1 MISVDFFLVKQL
13 IVILIIHSATKKMNN
28 CTRSKKLYPPVLLP
42 VLQYFSAIIIQLLIS
57 TPILLLLHKSINW
70 TLEALLSMLQ
80 LAVRKNKSLISILP
94 YFYFLV
100 LFWWKNTK
108 CAFRQ
113 QRSKT
118 PEHLLQ
124 NTPPQLF
131 IRVRTNEV
139 GSKAPG
145 FGRKIVNFCLRP
157 AYAFLHNLTFV
168 CFFFHWM
175 RQMKAFHQ

>member
-1 MISVDFFLVKQL
+1 
-13 IVILIIHSATKKMNN
+13 MNN
-28 CTRSKKLYPPVLLP
+28 CTRSKKLYP
-42 VLQYFSAIIIQLLIS
+42 QYFYQYSSTSVQLSSNCWYLHQFYYYYTSQLIELWRLYS
-57 TPILLLLHKSINW
+57 PCSNW
-70 TLEALLSMLQ
+70 QWE
-80 LAVRKNKSLISILP
+80 KNKSLISILP

-145 FGRKIVNFCLRP
+145 SGGKIVNFCLRP
-157 AYAFLHNLTFV
+157 AYAFLHNLSFV

>member
-1 MISVDFFLVKQL
+1 
-13 IVILIIHSATKKMNN
+13 MNN

-131 IRVRTNEV
+131 IRVWTNEV

-145 FGRKIVNFCLRP
+145 FGGKIVNFCLCP
-157 AYAFLHNLTFV
+157 AYAFLHNLVFV
-168 CFFFHWM
+168 FFFLPLNAFKWKHFTNK
-175 RQMKAFHQ
+175 QECIKAFHGVFVLAYKK